1 MKDLDIT
8 NAVDTILEDKALK
21 KELGITKHDRMNF
34 IRLRSIPK
42 MLELLYRA
50 NKLQLKKWAYLTI
63 DNLATA
69 MKF

>member
-1 MKDLDIT
+1 MTDLDIT

-50 NKLQLKKWAYLTI
+50 NKLQLKK
-63 DNLATA
+63 
-69 MKF
+69 